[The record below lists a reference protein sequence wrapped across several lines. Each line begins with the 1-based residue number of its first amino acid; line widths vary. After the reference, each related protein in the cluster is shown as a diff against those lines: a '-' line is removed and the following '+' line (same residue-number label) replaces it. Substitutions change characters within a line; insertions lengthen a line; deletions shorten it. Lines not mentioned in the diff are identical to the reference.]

1 MTSPQIRL
9 CLVSFRMNPFE
20 EDVHVST
27 DWEILGEIR
36 SLTEEPV
43 ETDTIVSAK
52 LIQKG
57 SDLSVIVQY
66 DG

>member
-1 MTSPQIRL
+1 
-9 CLVSFRMNPFE
+9 MNPFE